1 VVVCLLVADRIPPT
15 PAAIDINDRFLGR
28 RSMLPEF
35 FRRHSRLVLGI
46 LALSFPYLFFTAES
60 LTSNNDI
67 ETWLPGEAPVRQIY
81 DGFKERFGAEELV
94 LVGLPG
100 EESEGAV
107 DEELVEAVCERIEAL
122 PGIRVC
128 WSPYRLMSIMQDL
141 GVERDEARN
150 RLEGLSATRGSGGL
164 IGIAALLSPDGL
176 ADRVGTVNAVREE
189 LAYCQLEESQLAG
202 APVIVSELDRLGSR
216 ENNKQFFLVTLAVC
230 LVLLYWTLRDWK
242 LTGGI
247 LGLTVWSINL
257 TLTVLSWAGTEMN
270 FILGALPVMVMVF
283 TLAIS
288 IHLVHYYRHAMDG
301 PDPLGTALGLAWK
314 PCCLA
319 TLTTSIGLASLQVS
333 DIGPVRQFGMAGA
346 LGSIVAL
353 VTGLGA
359 VPALLTLFPP
369 RPLGSAVSRLQAGRG
384 NSLAARIVAHSGLLT
399 ALTLVLVIVAGL
411 GVPHLQTRI
420 DPVDFLPAGGRVRQD
435 AHRIEEDL
443 TSTTTLEAVIDFGTE
458 PMAFVTKLDKV
469 RYIESQIRNHE
480 GVRHTMSLAQ
490 LFPNQMPDDAFETLA
505 LLKRARSHRGGSDY
519 IADGERLWR
528 ISVRLRDGSV
538 DARRRVHDEL
548 VVATAG
554 MPIEWTGISPL
565 LDHAQSQIF
574 TGFWKSFLTAF
585 VIITVVMVVSLRSL
599 TTGVVAMIP
608 NLTPILLVFG
618 VLGWAGWYVDI
629 GMMMSGS
636 IALGIAVDGT
646 FHFLVRYHQG
656 RRDGVARHESSRQ
669 ALERTG
675 PPILQAAVVAAAGML
690 ALSLSPFLPTMRFGL
705 LTATM
710 LVTALLGDLV
720 LLPALLALRSR
731 SRDGEDARRDDR
743 PGSRK
748 STPQGLR
755 QPHFVV
761 NEKQSVKVESP
772 RKSGRARGRGRSR
785 RQSVPA

>member
-1 VVVCLLVADRIPPT
+1 
-15 PAAIDINDRFLGR
+15 
-28 RSMLPEF
+28 MLPEF
-35 FRRHSRLVLGI
+35 FGRHSRLVLG
-46 LALSFPYLFFTAES
+46 LLVLSFPYLFITAES

-67 ETWLPGEAPVRQIY
+67 ETWLPGEAPARRIY

-100 EESEGAV
+100 EESAEPV

-128 WSPYRLMSIMQDL
+128 WSPYRLMSIMQDQ
-141 GVERDEARN
+141 GVDREEARG
-150 RLEGLSATRGSGGL
+150 RLEGLSATRGPDGL
-164 IGIAALLSPDGL
+164 IGIAALLSPEGL
-176 ADRVGTVNAVREE
+176 ADRVGTVAAVREE
-189 LAYCQLEESQLAG
+189 LAYTQLEDAQLAG

-216 ENNKQFFLVTLAVC
+216 KNNKQFFLVTLAIC
-230 LVLLYWTLRDWK
+230 LVLLYSTLRDWK
-242 LTGGI
+242 LTCGI

-257 TLTVLSWAGTEMN
+257 TLTVLSWSGTEMN

-288 IHLVHYYRHAMDG
+288 VHLVHYYRQAMDG
-301 PDPLGTALGLAWK
+301 PDPLGTMLRLAWK

-333 DIGPVRQFGMAGA
+333 DIGPVRQFGLAGA

-359 VPALLTLFPP
+359 MPALLTLFPP
-369 RPLGSAVSRLQAGRG
+369 RPLVTASNRLQRTRG
-384 NSLAARIVAHSGLLT
+384 DRLAALIVGRSGVLTVASLLLIVA
-399 ALTLVLVIVAGL
+399 AGV
-411 GVPHLQTRI
+411 GVPRLQTRM
-420 DPVDFLPAGGRVRQD
+420 DPVDFLPASGRVRQD
-435 AHRIEEDL
+435 ARQIEQRL
-443 TSTTTLEAVIDFGTE
+443 TSTMTLEAVIDFGTE
-458 PMAFVTKLDKV
+458 PLPFVSKLDAV
-469 RYIESQIRNHE
+469 RHIEAQIRKHD

-490 LFPNQMPDDAFETLA
+490 LFPNQMPDDAFETLS
-505 LLKRARSHRGGSDY
+505 LLKRARGHRGGSDY
-519 IADGERLWR
+519 IAEGERLWR
-528 ISVRLRDGSV
+528 ISVRLKDGSV
-538 DARRRVHDEL
+538 EGRRRVNDEL

-565 LDHAQSQIF
+565 LDHAQGQIF

-585 VIITVVMVVSLRSL
+585 VIITVVMIVSLRSL
-599 TTGVVAMIP
+599 STGVVAMIP

-646 FHFLVRYHQG
+646 FHFLVRYHEQ
-656 RRDGVARHESSRQ
+656 RRDGGTRHDSSRE
-669 ALERTG
+669 ALGRTG
-675 PPILQAAVVAAAGML
+675 PPILLAAIIAAAGML

-705 LTATM
+705 LTSAM

-720 LLPALLALRSR
+720 LLPALLALGSR
-731 SRDGEDARRDDR
+731 GRHEQGSSRDDSAA
-743 PGSRK
+743 GSRK
-748 STPQGLR
+748 RTPHGVQR
-755 QPHFVV
+755 PHFVAI
-761 NEKQSVKVESP
+761 EEHRAGVKA
-772 RKSGRARGRGRSR
+772 RRRSGRARGRGRTAPSE
-785 RQSVPA
+785 SIPA

>member
-1 VVVCLLVADRIPPT
+1 
-15 PAAIDINDRFLGR
+15 
-28 RSMLPEF
+28 MLPEF
-35 FRRHSRLVLGI
+35 FRRHSRFVLGFLI
-46 LALSFPYLFFTAES
+46 LTFPYLFFTAES

-67 ETWLPGEAPVRQIY
+67 ETWLPGEAPARRIY

-100 EESEGAV
+100 EEAEGAV

-141 GVERDEARN
+141 GVDRDEARS
-150 RLEGLSATRGSGGL
+150 RLEGLSATRGSEGL
-164 IGIAALLSPDGL
+164 IAIAALLSDEGL
-176 ADRVGTVNAVREE
+176 ADRVGTVASVRGE
-189 LAYCQLEESQLAG
+189 LAYCQLSESQLAG

-216 ENNKQFFLVTLAVC
+216 KNNKQFFLVTLGVC
-230 LVLLYWTLRDWK
+230 LVLLYATLRDWK
-242 LTGGI
+242 LTTAI
-247 LGLTVWSINL
+247 LGLTIWSINL
-257 TLTVLSWAGTEMN
+257 TLTVLSWSGTEMN

-288 IHLVHYYRHAMDG
+288 VHLVHYYRHAMG
-301 PDPLGTALGLAWK
+301 EPDPLATMLRLAWK

-333 DIGPVRQFGMAGA
+333 EIGPVRQFGLAGA

-353 VTGLGA
+353 VTGLGV

-369 RPLGSAVSRLQAGRG
+369 LPLARSSRSRLSLGQGTGLADRIIARRG
-384 NSLAARIVAHSGLLT
+384 VLT
-399 ALTLVLVIVAGL
+399 ALSLLVIVAAGV
-411 GVPHLQTRI
+411 GVPRLQTRI

-435 AHRIEEDL
+435 AMAIEQNL

-458 PMAFVTKLDKV
+458 PIPFVSKLDKV
-469 RYIESQIRNHE
+469 RHIEQQIRSNE

-490 LFPNQMPDDAFETLA
+490 LFPKQMPDDAFETLG
-505 LLKRARSHRGGSDY
+505 LLGRASGHRGGSEY

-528 ISVRLRDGSV
+528 ISVRLQDGSV
-538 DARRRVHDEL
+538 EGRRRVHDEL

-565 LDHAQSQIF
+565 LDHAQAQIF
-574 TGFWKSFLTAF
+574 SGFWESFLTAF

-599 TTGVVAMIP
+599 GTGIVAMVP

-646 FHFLVRYHQG
+646 FHFLVRYHDQ
-656 RRDGVARHESSRQ
+656 RRDGLSRHDSSRD
-669 ALERTG
+669 ALKRTG
-675 PPILQAAVVAAAGML
+675 PPILQAAIVAAAGML
-690 ALSLSPFLPTMRFGL
+690 ALSLSPFLPTQRFGL
-705 LTATM
+705 LTAAM
-710 LVTALLGDLV
+710 LITALLGDLV
-720 LLPALLALRSR
+720 LLPALLAL
-731 SRDGEDARRDDR
+731 
-743 PGSRK
+743 GSRRTDREDGDK
-748 STPQGLR
+748 NDDVTGTRKRTRHGQQR
-755 QPHFVV
+755 PHFVPIEESRV
-761 NEKQSVKVESP
+761 NGNPLETPSEQMG
-772 RKSGRARGRGRSR
+772 RRSGRARGRSRKRSR
-785 RQSVPA
+785 ESIPA

>member
-1 VVVCLLVADRIPPT
+1 
-15 PAAIDINDRFLGR
+15 
-28 RSMLPEF
+28 MLSEF
-35 FRRHSRLVLGI
+35 FRRHSRLVLGF
-46 LALSFPYLFFTAES
+46 LVLTFPYLFVTAES

-141 GVERDEARN
+141 GVERDEARR
-150 RLEGLSATRGSGGL
+150 RLEGLSATRGPDGL
-164 IGIAALLSPDGL
+164 IGIAALLSAEGL
-176 ADRVGTVNAVREE
+176 ADRVGTVNAVREA
-189 LAYCQLEESQLAG
+189 LAECQLEESQLAG

-230 LVLLYWTLRDWK
+230 LVLLYSTLRDWK
-242 LTGGI
+242 LTAGI

-257 TLTVLSWAGTEMN
+257 TLTVLSWSGTEMN

-288 IHLVHYYRHAMDG
+288 VHLVHYYRQAMGG

-333 DIGPVRQFGMAGA
+333 DIGPVRQFGLAGA

-353 VTGLGA
+353 VTGLSV

-369 RPLGSAVSRLQAGRG
+369 RPLGSAVSRLQAPRG
-384 NSLAARIVAHSGLLT
+384 DSLATRIVARSGLL
-399 ALTLVLVIVAGL
+399 AVLTLVLIIAAGF
-411 GVPHLQTRI
+411 GVPRLQTRI
-420 DPVDFLPAGGRVRQD
+420 DPVDFLPASGRVRQD
-435 AHRIEEDL
+435 ARRIEQDL

-458 PMAFVTKLDKV
+458 PKAFVAKLDTV
-469 RYIESQIRNHE
+469 RHIEAQIRRHD

-490 LFPNQMPDDAFETLA
+490 LFPNQMPDDVFETLA
-505 LLKRARSHRGGSDY
+505 LLKRARGHRGGSDY

-528 ISVRLRDGSV
+528 ISVRLTDGSV
-538 DARRRVHDEL
+538 DGRRRVYDEL

-565 LDHAQSQIF
+565 LDHAQGQIF

-585 VIITVVMVVSLRSL
+585 LIITVVMIVSLRSL
-599 TTGVVAMIP
+599 TTGLVAMIP

-618 VLGWAGWYVDI
+618 VLGWANWYVDI

-646 FHFLVRYHQG
+646 FHFLVRYHQK
-656 RRDGVARHESSRQ
+656 RRDGVSRHEASRE
-669 ALERTG
+669 ALQRTG
-675 PPILQAAVVAAAGML
+675 LPILQAAIIAAAGML

-705 LTATM
+705 LTAAM
-710 LVTALLGDLV
+710 LVTALVGDLV
-720 LLPALLALRSR
+720 LLPALLALGSRRHNGEESSRDDDESGSR
-731 SRDGEDARRDDR
+731 SR
-743 PGSRK
+743 
-748 STPQGLR
+748 TPNGQLR
-755 QPHFVV
+755 PHFVV
-761 NEKQSVKVESP
+761 KQEHRAKAKSP
-772 RKSGRARGRGRSR
+772 RRSGRARGRARTGRKSI
-785 RQSVPA
+785 PA